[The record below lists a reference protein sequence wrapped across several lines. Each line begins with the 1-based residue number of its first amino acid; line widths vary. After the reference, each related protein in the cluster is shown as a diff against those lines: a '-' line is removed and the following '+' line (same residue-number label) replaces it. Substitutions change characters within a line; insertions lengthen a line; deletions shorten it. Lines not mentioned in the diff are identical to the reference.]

1 LSFPPAAPSI
11 STSAPSI
18 SALVR
23 RRARAH
29 TRLVLAMR
37 WLLPTLILALFCLLG
52 AFVIGQAVRAAAAR
66 PKEMPTQI
74 RMIGPH
80 FIGRDNQG
88 RAFNLAARLAVRN
101 DADMQQVLLGAPVIV
116 MDVDSEHPKTLTA
129 DHGVYNEDTHLLH
142 LTGHVR
148 VDDAAASTV
157 GTEEALIDTKA
168 GTVVG
173 GAALNGDGPMGQIH
187 AGRYQAT
194 EKGQKLILSGGV
206 HAQLKGR

>member
-1 LSFPPAAPSI
+1 LSYTPATQLVSN
-11 STSAPSI
+11 

-29 TRLVLAMR
+29 SRLVLALR
-37 WLLPTLILALFCLLG
+37 WVLPTLILALLGLLG
-52 AFVIGQAVRAAAAR
+52 AFVVGQAVRAAAAR

-74 RMIGPH
+74 RMVGPH

-101 DADMQQVLLGAPVIV
+101 DRDMQQVLLGSPVIV
-116 MDVDSEHPKTLTA
+116 MDVDSDHPKTLTA
-129 DHGVYNEDTHLLH
+129 DSGVYDEDTRLLH
-142 LTGHVR
+142 LKGHVR

-157 GTEEALIDTKA
+157 GTDEAMVDTKA
-168 GTVVG
+168 GTVS
-173 GAALNGDGPMGQIH
+173 GASALNGVGPMGQIH
-187 AGRYQAT
+187 AGRYSAA